1 MFTCVGVDWRD
12 QLSSYYNFE
21 YCAIKWWK
29 RILFSLIETS
39 LLNSFILY
47 KDVIKMNTSFLSS
60 QEYIIYGLWNDYKT
74 KLIQLTQSGLVENR
88 LNQCHK
94 ISARARE
101 RERETKKKNCFVC
114 STTEERKTKS
124 FYCVQ
129 CKKNVHSEKY
139 CKIFWED
146 LFKVS

>member
-1 MFTCVGVDWRD
+1 
-12 QLSSYYNFE
+12 
-21 YCAIKWWK
+21 
-29 RILFSLIETS
+29 
-39 LLNSFILY
+39 
-47 KDVIKMNTSFLSS
+47 MNTSFLSS

-94 ISARARE
+94 ISERARE
-101 RERETKKKNCFVC
+101 RQRKKNCFVC

-139 CKIFWED
+139 CKIFID
-146 LFKVS
+146 KIYLKYLKKIRNTL